1 MPMTARDLIQAGRLT
16 LKDPRQGARVV
27 LGWPF
32 SVGEL
37 WLVLGLT
44 AIVSAL
50 LAEFL
55 VAQTPEGVDPVLTAM
70 MASPVW
76 FAAIQFFGLAV
87 LTAMVFGIGRQFG
100 GTGGFAGALALIGWL
115 QSILIV
121 LQVAQIA
128 ALLVMPPLAL
138 IISLVSLVL
147 FLWLLTSFTAELHG
161 FRSLGRTFVG
171 MIGAFLGV
179 TVILS
184 VILVLVFGVGA

>member
-1 MPMTARDLIQAGRLT
+1 MPMTARDLIQTGRLT

-37 WLVLGLT
+37 WLVLVLT

-138 IISLVSLVL
+138 IISLISLVL

-171 MIGAFLGV
+171 LIGVFLGV

>member
-1 MPMTARDLIQAGRLT
+1 MPMRLRDLIQTGRLT

-37 WLVLGLT
+37 WLVLVLT

>member
-1 MPMTARDLIQAGRLT
+1 MPMSALDLIQAGRLT

-37 WLVLGLT
+37 WLVLVLT

-138 IISLVSLVL
+138 IISLISLVL

-171 MIGAFLGV
+171 LIGVFLGV

>member
-1 MPMTARDLIQAGRLT
+1 MTMRLRDLIQTGRLT

-37 WLVLGLT
+37 WLVLVLT

-50 LAEFL
+50 LAEFV
-55 VAQTPEGVDPVLTAM
+55 VAQTPEGADPVLLAM

-76 FAAIQFFGLAV
+76 FAAIQFAGLAV
-87 LTAMVFGIGRQFG
+87 LTALVFGIGRQFG